1 MDNATAPTTITSS
14 SSEVATVVRRGRSGR
29 EEMNARGLALK
40 EQTERQLQY
49 MDGLPRDR
57 WPFGPAFGSDEAPA
71 TDDPIDQTYPIDEM
85 PNLKRRL
92 GRGRSAQIRAC
103 YMGSQKGERLDKSN
117 SSNIP
122 KRSNREKRIEN
133 TVLDDM
139 KGRAVGDIGCPASD
153 VIAGIANLDHHSQKE
168 RNLPLNKISLY
179 VILQE
184 LEIISTRNVKGLL
197 DVGHR
202 QAQKY
207 VKACGI
213 ALPFLERALQTPTTT
228 EATDQGWSPNDEDL
242 VYPVWLDP
250 WITGAA

>member
-1 MDNATAPTTITSS
+1 MDNACAPTISTST
-14 SSEVATVVRRGRSGR
+14 SSEVTTVVRHGRSGR

-40 EQTERQLQY
+40 DQTEKQLRY
-49 MDGLPRDR
+49 MDSLSRDR
-57 WPFGPAFGSDEAPA
+57 WPFGPAFELGEAPA
-71 TDDPIDQTYPIDEM
+71 TGDPIDQTYPIDEM
-85 PNLKRRL
+85 PCLKRRL
-92 GRGRSAQIRAC
+92 GRGRSAKIRA
-103 YMGSQKGERLDKSN
+103 GHIDSQEGERLDKSN
-117 SSNIP
+117 TSDTP

-133 TVLDDM
+133 TVQDAM
-139 KGRAVGDIGCPASD
+139 KERAVGDIGCPASD

-184 LEIISTRNVKGLL
+184 LEVISTRNVKGLL

-213 ALPFLERALQTPTTT
+213 ALPFLERALPTPSTA
-228 EATDQGWSPNDEDL
+228 EASDQGWPSDDAD
-242 VYPVWLDP
+242 VTRQDRLDA
-250 WITGAA
+250 WIMGGA